1 MDSIK
6 YRGKREIR
14 STNTDAGGYRM
25 GKEVTKLGPK
35 FPEII
40 KVEKIKVAAYARVS
54 TEKDE
59 QHNSLEA
66 QKDYFLK
73 YIKNEPEWEYVG
85 LYYDDG
91 ISGLSKKNRDGF
103 NSLVKDALNGNIDLI
118 VTKSI
123 SRFARNTVDTISTIR
138 KLKRGGIGVYF
149 QKENI
154 HTLDSKSEFVLTL
167 MSSFAQEE
175 SRSISENCTWGQ
187 RKRFADGKVTVPF
200 ERFLGYD
207 RGEDGNLVVNPEQ
220 AKVVKKIYRLFL
232 QGYSPF
238 GIAKELTGEGI
249 LTPGGKKKW
258 SARTVAAILSNEKYK
273 GDALLQKS
281 FTVDF
286 LTKEKK
292 KNEGEIPQYY
302 VTGNHEAIIP
312 PSTFDRV
319 QRLLEQ
325 RKAGKN
331 RISSVSIY
339 SSKIKCGNC
348 GSWYGSKTWH
358 STSKYRQK
366 IWQCNHKFEEKCTT
380 PHLTEEEI
388 QDLFL
393 QAVNRLVK
401 NKKEIIS
408 NHKEMAKII
417 FDTSVLE
424 KEKIEL
430 EEELNIVAEQ
440 VNDCINE
447 NARKVQ
453 NQDEY
458 EIRYS
463 SLVNRFNSTKVRL
476 DEIKQTIIEQQSKRD
491 EVEDFIKELEKQ
503 ELMTEFDKNVWLSMV
518 DYLTVHQDGKVE
530 FTFLDGSQVE
540 LNR

>member
-1 MDSIK
+1 MANKKVTTIPATISKFNLAPINEVK
-6 YRGKREIR
+6 KRR
-14 STNTDAGGYRM
+14 VAG
-25 GKEVTKLGPK
+25 
-35 FPEII
+35 
-40 KVEKIKVAAYARVS
+40 YARVS
-54 TEKDE
+54 TDSEE
-59 QHNSLEA
+59 QQTSYEA
-66 QKDYFLK
+66 QLDYYTN
-73 YIKNEPEWEYVG
+73 YIKSREDWEFVEVYT
-85 LYYDDG
+85 DEG
-91 ISGLSKKNRDGF
+91 ISATNTKKRDGF
-103 NSLVKDALNGNIDLI
+103 KRMVKDALDGKIDLI
-118 VTKSI
+118 VTKSV
-123 SRFARNTVDTISTIR
+123 SRFARNTVDSLSTIR
-138 KLKRGGIGVYF
+138 KLKEHGTEVF
-149 QKENI
+149 FEKENI
-154 HTLDSKSEFVLTL
+154 WTFDSKGELLITI
-167 MSSFAQEE
+167 MSSLAQEE

-319 QRLLEQ
+319 QRLMEQ
-325 RKAGKN
+325 RKSGKN

-339 SSKIKCGNC
+339 SSKIKCGDC

-380 PHLTEEEI
+380 PHLTEKEI
-388 QDLFL
+388 QKLFL
-393 QAVNRLVK
+393 EAVNKLVK
-401 NKKEIIS
+401 NKKEIIRT
-408 NHKEMAKII
+408 NKEMVNII
-417 FDTSVLE
+417 FDTSVFE

-463 SLVNRFNSTKVRL
+463 SLVNRFNATKARL
-476 DEIKQTIIEQQSKRD
+476 DEIKQTIIEKQSKRD

-503 ELMTEFDKNVWLSMV
+503 ELMTEFDKNVWLSIV
-518 DYLTVHQDGKVE
+518 DYLTVYHDRKIEVM
-530 FTFLDGSQVE
+530 FLDGSQTE
-540 LNR
+540 LSR